1 MLKNNRSV
9 DGFADLLE
17 VLFDFDFSKVDG
29 FSEFKNKVL
38 NLGKANMYKSYWNQ
52 ETNIDLYSES
62 LGL

>member
-1 MLKNNRSV
+1 MT
-9 DGFADLLE
+9 
-17 VLFDFDFSKVDG
+17 FD